1 MSKKE
6 IKKESRQKPTPYTI
20 EQREENGGEKAK
32 EPEEVA
38 KQKVEKSIF

>member
-6 IKKESRQKPTPYTI
+6 IKKESRQKAHS
-20 EQREENGGEKAK
+20 QENGGEKAK